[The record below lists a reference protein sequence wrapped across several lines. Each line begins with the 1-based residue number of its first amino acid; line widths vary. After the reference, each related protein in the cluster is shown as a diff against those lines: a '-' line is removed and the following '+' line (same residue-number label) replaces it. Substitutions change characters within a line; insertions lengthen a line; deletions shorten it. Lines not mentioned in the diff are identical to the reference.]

1 MKRKYAA
8 RSSWKRMIERNYREL
23 YMETESFTGYV
34 TRLDMIQ
41 VTHPLHVRYSER
53 TVQLV
58 GDGYSWLQQFPSG
71 KKHVVTTMF
80 NERGKIVQTY
90 VDICFRHGRDAN
102 GIFWDDLFL
111 DLVLLPSGE
120 CLILDADELEAALR
134 AGEINRAQYDEAWR
148 EVDRLREQIRT
159 SDSVTGTLAYAH
171 HALLS
176 NS

>member
-1 MKRKYAA
+1 
-8 RSSWKRMIERNYREL
+8 
-23 YMETESFTGYV
+23 METESFTGYV

-80 NERGKIVQTY
+80 DERGKIVQAY
-90 VDICFRHGRDAN
+90 IDICLRHGRDTN

-134 AGEINRAQYDEAWR
+134 AGEINRAQYDEAWQ
-148 EVDRLREQIRT
+148 EVDRLREQMRT
-159 SDSVTGTLAYAH
+159 SDFVTGTLAYAH

-176 NS
+176 DA